1 MKQIKKKLWLLL
13 SFCMMFMFAV
23 PVMAKGV
30 SGEKEIKTLAERLSN
45 SSSDPYYLT
54 EVLPQPNTVLTKGER
69 LYIKFFARDT
79 WKNYFT
85 KPLIAIFDS
94 NGEIVA
100 SDYDEN
106 IVSLSGQDTYEGY
119 MVWDTSVAA
128 PGVYEVFITNAP
140 CYANGELVDGWVDFD
155 TTVIKTGFTLTEPAP
170 VHEHS
175 YGVWKTVKAATVFT
189 SGKKQCS
196 CSCGKKKTQSIPKLK
211 PTIKLSSTKKT
222 IRRNRSYVLKITKLA
237 KGDSVKSVKSRKT
250 SVAVVKK
257 VRKDQY
263 KIVGKKKGTSIITV
277 VLKSGKK
284 ATCRIT
290 VK

>member
-128 PGVYEVFITNAP
+128 PGVYNKCAML
-140 CYANGELVDGWVDFD
+140 C
-155 TTVIKTGFTLTEPAP
+155 
-170 VHEHS
+170 
-175 YGVWKTVKAATVFT
+175 
-189 SGKKQCS
+189 
-196 CSCGKKKTQSIPKLK
+196 
-211 PTIKLSSTKKT
+211 
-222 IRRNRSYVLKITKLA
+222 
-237 KGDSVKSVKSRKT
+237 
-250 SVAVVKK
+250 
-257 VRKDQY
+257 
-263 KIVGKKKGTSIITV
+263 
-277 VLKSGKK
+277 
-284 ATCRIT
+284 
-290 VK
+290 

>member
-1 MKQIKKKLWLLL
+1 MKQIKKKVWLLL
-13 SFCMMFMFAV
+13 SFCMMFMFAA

-30 SGEKEIKTLAERLSN
+30 FGEKEIKTLTEKLSN

-54 EVLPQPNTVLTKGER
+54 EVLPQPNAVLTKGEK
-69 LYIKFFARDT
+69 LYIKFLARDT

-85 KPLIAIFDS
+85 KPIIAIFDS
-94 NGEIVA
+94 EEQLVYSNF
-100 SDYDEN
+100 DTD
-106 IVSLSGQDTYEGY
+106 IVSVTGQDTYSGY
-119 MVWDTSVAA
+119 SSWDTSTAE
-128 PGVYEVFITNAP
+128 PGVYELTILNVP
-140 CYANGELVDGWVDFD
+140 CYANGIVLDNWDTFD
-155 TTVIKTGFTLTEPAP
+155 YPIIKTYFTLTEPAP

-175 YGVWKTVKAATVFT
+175 YGAWKTVKAATVFT

-222 IRRNRSYVLKITKLA
+222 IGKNRSYILKITKLA